1 MAPISSNDFRP
12 GVTIKIDG
20 EDPDDSHAWMRH
32 GPPCICRRALLCLA
46 AMICTVLRENITML
60 PCKTEARLKIKWL
73 LENICAG
80 NVYKIIEHLH
90 VKPGKGSAFV
100 RTKLKNLTS
109 GGNLEKTFRC
119 VLRSMCV

>member
-1 MAPISSNDFRP
+1 M
-12 GVTIKIDG
+12 
-20 EDPDDSHAWMRH
+20 
-32 GPPCICRRALLCLA
+32 
-46 AMICTVLRENITML
+46 
-60 PCKTEARLKIKWL
+60 
-73 LENICAG
+73 CAG

-119 VLRSMCV
+119 VLGACMMFDFNHQEKKNLSSPFRCLNWPMRLSIAF